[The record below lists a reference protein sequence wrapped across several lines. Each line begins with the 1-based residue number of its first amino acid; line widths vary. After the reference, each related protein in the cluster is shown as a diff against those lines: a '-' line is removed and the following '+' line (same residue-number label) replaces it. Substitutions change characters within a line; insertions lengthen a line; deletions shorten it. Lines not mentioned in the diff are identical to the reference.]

1 MRPRKAYILYFL
13 KRWGLVRG
21 TALEKL
27 HLTNSKTGQ
36 TSIHYLVII
45 KNPDTDKEDKFIIPK
60 AFVKFN
66 YEEALIKSIDEVS
79 EFLIKNT
86 EEYIFL
92 DNLTRELTEKLKK
105 LKGSIEE

>member
-13 KRWGLVRG
+13 KKWGLVRG
-21 TALEKL
+21 TVLEKM

-36 TSIHYLVII
+36 ISIHYLVTI
-45 KNPDTDKEDKFIIPK
+45 KNPDTNNEDKYVIPK
-60 AFVKFN
+60 AYVKFN
-66 YEEALIKSIDEVS
+66 YEDALAESIDEVS

-86 EEYIFL
+86 EEYILL
-92 DNLTRELTEKLKK
+92 DSLSRELTEKLKK

>member
-21 TALEKL
+21 TVLEKL

-36 TSIHYLVII
+36 TSIHYLVTI
-45 KNPDTDKEDKFIIPK
+45 KNPDTDNEDKFVIPK
-60 AFVKFN
+60 AYVKFN
-66 YEEALIKSIDEVS
+66 YEEALVESLDEVS
-79 EFLIKNT
+79 ELLIKNT
-86 EEYIFL
+86 EEYILL
-92 DNLTRELTEKLKK
+92 DNLIRELTEKLKK